1 MIWSIWYPLFLA
13 FSIAFLGAKW
23 AAFLAWFFGLTL
35 VVIMIPSRWL
45 AFVPEPW
52 DEVVGRASLV
62 LITIVYTA
70 VVLTVLSSTGIIH

>member
-23 AAFLAWFFGLTL
+23 AAFLAWFFGLGL
-35 VVIMIPSRWL
+35 VISMIPNQWF

-52 DEVVGRASLV
+52 DEVVGRAFFV
-62 LITIVYTA
+62 LIIIAYTA
-70 VVLTVLSSTGIIH
+70 VVLTILSSMGIVH

>member
-1 MIWSIWYPLFLA
+1 MILAIWYPLFLA
-13 FSIAFLGAKW
+13 LSIAFLGAPW

-52 DEVVGRASLV
+52 DEVVGRACLV
-62 LITIVYTA
+62 LIAIVYTA
-70 VVLTVLSSTGIIH
+70 IVLVILSSMGIVY